1 MPLVKVLLTDL
12 SSLFRPQQRLKKRM
26 GKHAQEPQYSPIF
39 VQSTALA
46 PAPVIVDAFS
56 NKSHKTKSSDDIDQ
70 DKMAALKPESWLLK
84 R

>member
-56 NKSHKTKSSDDIDQ
+56 NKSHKTKSSDDIYQ